1 MPGPERSGMEWLIA
15 TFKHYPEL
23 AIFLTLALG
32 YWVGGFKFG
41 GFSLGAVTGTL
52 LVGVVVGQMQ
62 ITISPH
68 VKSVFFLMFLFA
80 VGYGVG
86 PQFVRGLKS
95 DGLPQVIFAILQC
108 LASLLTV
115 LIVAKL
121 FGYNVGLAAGL
132 LSGSQT
138 ISAVL
143 GVATDAI
150 NRLGISPE
158 DKENLI
164 NVMPVAYAVTYIFG
178 TAGSAWV
185 LASIGPK
192 ILGVDL
198 PAECKKLEAKMGA
211 GGETEAGVA
220 SAARKFDVR
229 AFRVTN
235 ERMNNM
241 TVAEFEAEALK
252 QELRVFIERIRHDGQ
267 IFDAEPNSVLHLGDT
282 VAVFARFELFIE
294 KKGTIGQEV
303 DDRELLDFPGQILDI
318 VITNKAIAGKTL
330 RELAVSDIGRAA
342 SRGVFLRKLTRAGLE
357 MPFTPS
363 TVIDRGDVL
372 EVVGP
377 KRSVDRA
384 ATELGYADRP
394 TNMTDMIFV
403 GTGIVLGGLV
413 GAMAINIG
421 GIPISLST
429 SAGSLIAGLI
439 FGWLRSVYRT
449 FGRVPEPALWMM
461 NSVGLNT
468 FIAVVGISSGPA
480 FVVGLQKAGLSLFL
494 AGIITTTVPLLV
506 GILLGKY
513 VFKFHPAITLGAAAG
528 ARTTTAALGLIQ
540 DAAKSKTPALGYT
553 VTYAV
558 GNTLLILWGLVI
570 VLLMT

>member
-1 MPGPERSGMEWLIA
+1 MDWLVE
-15 TFKHYPEL
+15 TFRAYPEL

-32 YWVGGFKFG
+32 YWVGKFKFG
-41 GFSLGAVTGTL
+41 SFTLGAVTGTL

-62 ITISPH
+62 IEISPN

-95 DGLPQVIFAILQC
+95 DGLPQVTFAVLQC
-108 LASLLTV
+108 LVSLLTV
-115 LIVAKL
+115 FGVAKFL
-121 FGYNVGLAAGL
+121 GLNAGLAAGL

-150 NRLGISPE
+150 NRLGTSPE
-158 DKENLI
+158 EKEALI
-164 NVMPVAYAVTYIFG
+164 NAMPVAYAVTYLFG
-178 TAGSAWV
+178 TAGSAWL

-192 ILGVDL
+192 ILRVDL
-198 PAECKKLEAKMGA
+198 PAECKKLEEKMGGWGDA
-211 GGETEAGVA
+211 EAGVA
-220 SAARKFDVR
+220 SAAKKFDVR
-229 AFRVTN
+229 AYRVTN
-235 ERMNNM
+235 ERFHNK
-241 TVAEFEAEALK
+241 TVAELEADALK

-267 IFDAEPNSVLHLGDT
+267 IIDAEPSSVVHLGDT
-282 VAVFARFELFIE
+282 VAVLARIEVFIQRGHNLGE
-294 KKGTIGQEV
+294 EV
-303 DDRELLDFPGQILDI
+303 DDKALLDFPGEVLDI
-318 VITNKAIAGKTL
+318 VITDKSVAGKTL
-330 RELAVSDIGRAA
+330 KQLAESEIGRVKG
-342 SRGVFLRKLTRAGLE
+342 RGVFLRKLTRAGLE
-357 MPFTPS
+357 MPFTPG

-372 EVVGP
+372 QVIGP
-377 KRSVDRA
+377 KRSVERVA
-384 ATELGYADRP
+384 AELGYADRQ
-394 TNMTDMIFV
+394 TNMTDMVFV
-403 GTGIVLGGLV
+403 GIGIVLGGLV
-413 GAMAINIG
+413 GAIAINIG
-421 GIPISLST
+421 GVPISLST
-429 SAGSLIAGLI
+429 SAGTLIAGLI
-439 FGWLRSVYRT
+439 FGWLRSIHRT

-468 FIAVVGISSGPA
+468 FIAVVGITSGPA
-480 FVVGLQKAGLSLFL
+480 FLAGLQKAGLSLLL
-494 AGIITTTVPLLV
+494 AGIVTTTVPLLV
-506 GILLGKY
+506 GVLLGKY
-513 VFKFHPAITLGAAAG
+513 LFKFHPAITLGAAAG

>member
-1 MPGPERSGMEWLIA
+1 MLHWLLE
-15 TFKHYPEL
+15 TFQHYPEL

-32 YWVGGFKFG
+32 YWVGGLKFG

-62 ITISPH
+62 ITISPN

-95 DGLPQVIFAILQC
+95 DGLPQVLFAVLQC
-108 LASLLTV
+108 VATLLTV
-115 LIVAKL
+115 FIVAKL
-121 FGYNVGLAAGL
+121 LGLNAGLAAGL

-150 NRLGISPE
+150 NRLPISPE
-158 DKENLI
+158 EKDQMI

-185 LASIGPK
+185 LATLGPK

-198 PAECKKLEAKMGA
+198 AAECKKLEEQMGK
-211 GGETEAGVA
+211 GEDDEAGVA
-220 SAARKFDVR
+220 SAARRFDAR
-229 AFRVTN
+229 AYRVTN
-235 ERMNNM
+235 ERLANR
-241 TVAEFEAEALK
+241 TVAELEAAALA
-252 QELRVFIERIRHDGQ
+252 QDLRVFIERIRHDGR
-267 IFDAEPNSVLHLGDT
+267 IAEAQPDSVVRPGDT
-282 VAVFARFELFIE
+282 VAILARSELFIQR
-294 KKGTIGQEV
+294 GRNIGEEV
-303 DDRELLDFPGQILDI
+303 EDRELLDFPAEVLDI

-330 RELAVSDIGRAA
+330 RELAESEIGRVKA
-342 SRGVFLRKLTRAGLE
+342 RGVFLRKLMRGGQE
-357 MPFTPS
+357 MPFTPG
-363 TVIDRGDVL
+363 TVVDRGDVL
-372 EVVGP
+372 QAVGP
-377 KRSVDRA
+377 KRGVERA
-384 ATELGYADRP
+384 AAELGYADRQ
-394 TNMTDMIFV
+394 TNMTDMVFV
-403 GTGIVLGGLV
+403 GSGIVLGGLV
-413 GAMAINIG
+413 GALAINIG
-421 GIPISLST
+421 GIPLSLST
-429 SAGSLIAGLI
+429 SVGALISGLL
-439 FGWLRSVYRT
+439 FGWLRSVHRT
-449 FGRVPEPALWMM
+449 FGRVPEPALWIM
-461 NSVGLNT
+461 NSVGLNI

-480 FVVGLQKAGLSLFL
+480 FVVGLQKAGLALFL
-494 AGIITTTVPLLV
+494 VGVITTTVPLV
-506 GILLGKY
+506 IGVLLGKY

-540 DAAKSKTPALGYT
+540 EVAKSKTPALGYT

>member
-1 MPGPERSGMEWLIA
+1 MLPWLID
-15 TFKHYPEL
+15 TFRHYPEL

-32 YWVGGFKFG
+32 YWVGGLKFG

-62 ITISPH
+62 ITISPN

-95 DGLPQVIFAILQC
+95 DGLPQVIFAVLQC
-108 LASLLTV
+108 VATLLTV
-115 LIVAKL
+115 YIVAKL
-121 FGYNVGLAAGL
+121 LGLNAGLAAGL

-150 NRLGISPE
+150 NGLPISPAE
-158 DKENLI
+158 KEKMI

-185 LASIGPK
+185 LATLGPI
-192 ILGVDL
+192 ILRVDL
-198 PAECKKLEAKMGA
+198 PAECKKLEEQMGK
-211 GGETEAGVA
+211 GGEDEPGVR
-220 SAARKFDVR
+220 SAARQYDVR
-229 AFRVTN
+229 AYRVMN
-235 ERMNNM
+235 EQLANR
-241 TVAEFEAEALK
+241 TVAELEAAALA
-252 QELRVFIERIRHDGQ
+252 QDLRVFIQRIRHEGH
-267 IFDAEPNSVLHLGDT
+267 IAEAQPDSVVNLGDT
-282 VAVFARFELFIE
+282 VAVLARFELFIQR
-294 KKGTIGQEV
+294 GRNIGEEV
-303 DDRELLDFPGQILDI
+303 DDRELLDFPAEMLDI

-330 RELAVSDIGRAA
+330 RALAESEGRITV
-342 SRGVFLRKLTRAGLE
+342 RGVFLRKLTRAGLE
-357 MPFTPS
+357 MPWTPG

-372 EVVGP
+372 QVVGP
-377 KRSVDRA
+377 KRSVERTA
-384 ATELGYADRP
+384 AELGYADRQ
-394 TNMTDMIFV
+394 TNMTDMVFV
-403 GTGIVLGGLV
+403 GSGIVLGGLV
-413 GAMAINIG
+413 GALAINIG
-421 GIPISLST
+421 GIPLSLST
-429 SAGSLIAGLI
+429 SCGSLMAGLI
-439 FGWLRSVYRT
+439 FGWLRSVHRT

-461 NSVGLNT
+461 NSVGLNI

-480 FVVGLQKAGLSLFL
+480 FIVGLQKAGLALFL
-494 AGIITTTVPLLV
+494 VGVITTTVPLV
-506 GILLGKY
+506 IGVLLGKY

-540 DAAKSKTPALGYT
+540 EAAKSKTPALGYT

-570 VLLMT
+570 VLLLS

>member
-1 MPGPERSGMEWLIA
+1 MHWLVE
-15 TFKHYPEL
+15 TFRHYPEL

-32 YWVGGFKFG
+32 YWVGKFKFG
-41 GFSLGAVTGTL
+41 SFTLGAVTGTL
-52 LVGVVVGQMQ
+52 LVGVVVGQMK
-62 ITISPH
+62 ITISPN

-95 DGLPQVIFAILQC
+95 DGVPQALFAVLQC
-108 LASLLTV
+108 VASLFTV
-115 LIVAKL
+115 FVVAKVL
-121 FGYNVGLAAGL
+121 GFNAGLAAGL

-158 DKENLI
+158 EKEALI
-164 NVMPVAYAVTYIFG
+164 NVMPVAYAVTYLFG
-178 TAGSAWV
+178 TAGSAWL

-192 ILGVDL
+192 ILRVDL
-198 PAECKKLEAKMGA
+198 PAECKKLEAKMGGWGDA
-211 GGETEAGVA
+211 EAGVA
-220 SAARKFDVR
+220 SAAKKFDVR
-229 AFRVTN
+229 AYRVTN
-235 ERMNNM
+235 ERFNNK
-241 TVAEFEAEALK
+241 TVAELEANALK
-252 QELRVFIERIRHDGQ
+252 QELRVFIERIRQDGR
-267 IFDAEPNSVLHLGDT
+267 ISDAEPNSIVHLGDT
-282 VAVFARFELFIE
+282 VGVLARIELFIQRGHE
-294 KKGTIGQEV
+294 IGEEV
-303 DDRELLDFPGQILDI
+303 DDKELLDFPGELLDI
-318 VITNKAIAGKTL
+318 VITNKSVENKTL
-330 RELAVSDIGRAA
+330 KQLAESEIGRAKG
-342 SRGVFLRKLTRAGLE
+342 RGVFLRKLTRVGLE
-357 MPFTPS
+357 MPFTPA
-363 TVIDRGDVL
+363 TVINRGDVL
-372 EVVGP
+372 QVIGP
-377 KRSVDRA
+377 KRGVERVA
-384 ATELGYADRP
+384 GELGYADRQ
-394 TNMTDMIFV
+394 TNMTDMVFV
-403 GTGIVLGGLV
+403 GIGIVLGGLV
-413 GAMAINIG
+413 GAAAINIG

-429 SAGSLIAGLI
+429 SAGTLIGGLI
-439 FGWLRSVYRT
+439 FGWLRSVHRT

-468 FIAVVGISSGPA
+468 FIAVVGITSGPA
-480 FVVGLQKAGLSLFL
+480 FLAGLQKAGLSLLL
-494 AGIITTTVPLLV
+494 AGIVTTTVPLLAGV
-506 GILLGKY
+506 LLGKY